1 MRVNS
6 YIHFPYYFFFV
17 FVFVFEMRFYE
28 VQANQELTVQLKMIL
43 NLLVIYL

>member
-6 YIHFPYYFFFV
+6 YIHFPYYFFV
-17 FVFVFEMRFYE
+17 FVFVFEIRFYE
-28 VQANQELTVQLKMIL
+28 VQADQELTVQLKMTL